1 LKTITYV
8 SKKSLANI
16 FGIFGLFSGLF
27 MGLMTAFIGNVGGAM
42 IGFVSTTFSAIS
54 IIVMPIFYSGIGY
67 ISGYVFASIYNKVI
81 VPKLGGIEIEL
92 R

>member
-1 LKTITYV
+1 MRTITHI
-8 SKKSLANI
+8 SKKPLANI

-27 MGLMTAFIGNVGGAM
+27 MGPMTAFIGNVGGAM

-54 IIVMPIFYSGIGY
+54 IIVMPILYGGIGY
-67 ISGYVFASIYNKVI
+67 LSGYVFAGIYNKII
-81 VPKLGGIEIEL
+81 VPKMGGIEIEL